1 MSSMTDRRSA
11 RTSSG
16 HLSVAPDAR
25 YVEGASLQSQAL
37 GFGLRHTVRPLLD
50 LWTRLPFDLFPP
62 NLLDHAARLLPVHEG
77 TSWRTVDLARCGS
90 ELLLAKDVRD
100 IHGGNPRVILY
111 FHGGAFLTCGLNTHR
126 RLVSRISHASGQP
139 VLNVGY
145 RQMPYEPIAESVA
158 DGVDGFRWLLDQG
171 YRAADITIAGD
182 SAGGYLAFSVARAV
196 LDQGLGRPAGV
207 VAISPLLDVDAT
219 RKRQHRNAD
228 RCQTFPLRAL
238 EKFTDVAL
246 RMDTRRGINGTRVC
260 PVDMPLE
267 DMPPA
272 LIQIGSR
279 EILLADA
286 EYMAGRLVKAG
297 VPVDLQVWERQVHV
311 FQAAASWVPE
321 ARAAIEEIGEFVTG
335 LAARQS
341 GREDQPVEPAPAA
354 PRRRGRGAGAAVV

>member
-1 MSSMTDRRSA
+1 MGSTTDRRSA
-11 RTSSG
+11 RAGAVG
-16 HLSVAPDAR
+16 HLSLAAEAR
-25 YVEGASLQSQAL
+25 FVEGASLQSQVL
-37 GFGLRHTVRPLLD
+37 GLGLRHTVRPLLD

-62 NLLDHAARLLPVHEG
+62 NLLEHAARLLPVQEG

-90 ELLLAKDVRD
+90 ELVLAQDVRD
-100 IHGGNPRVILY
+100 IHGGNPKVILY

-126 RLVSRISHASGQP
+126 RLVSRISDASGQP

-158 DGVDGFRWLLDQG
+158 DGVDAFRWLLDQG
-171 YRAADITIAGD
+171 YRAEDVTITGD

-196 LDQGLGRPAGV
+196 LDAGLGRPAGV

-238 EKFTDVAL
+238 EKFTEVSL
-246 RMDTRRGINGTRVC
+246 RMDTRRGIHGQRTC

-286 EYMAGRLVKAG
+286 EHMAARLVQAG
-297 VPVDLQVWERQVHV
+297 VPVDLQVWDRQVHV

-321 ARAAIEEIGEFVTG
+321 ARAAIEEIGDFVTG
-335 LAARQS
+335 LSAQQAQ
-341 GREDQPVEPAPAA
+341 APEQDTVAA
-354 PRRRGRGAGAAVV
+354 PRRRSSRRTGVAAV